1 MGRGDACAAS
11 TASGLQGQTCSG
23 CEGAIEIVPIVCLME
38 VGLLTPP
45 VGLNLYVIHGIAKHR
60 PFSEVAIGSAPFF
73 VTMLVSLAIVH
84 AIPEL
89 SLWLPSVLL
98 D

>member
-1 MGRGDACAAS
+1 M
-11 TASGLQGQTCSG
+11 
-23 CEGAIEIVPIVCLME
+23 
-38 VGLLTPP
+38 
-45 VGLNLYVIHGIAKHR
+45 GLNLYVIHGIAKHR

-73 VTMLVSLAIVH
+73 IAMLVSLAIVH
-84 AIPEL
+84 AIPAL

>member
-1 MGRGDACAAS
+1 MRGLY
-11 TASGLQGQTCSG
+11 GLRPAGTNVQRLR
-23 CEGAIEIVPIVCLME
+23 GAIEIVPIVCLME

-73 VTMLVSLAIVH
+73 VAMLVSLAVVH
-84 AIPEL
+84 AVPAL
-89 SLWLPSVLL
+89 SLWLPSALL